1 MSIEDIILSND
12 TRGVSRLRRKLPLDF
27 CKQAAE
33 YVRESRGPVLIIT
46 GFYVGTSYE
55 TDGPIGAVAIGR
67 ALKSLRRRVYYVV
80 DGCADMMRELA
91 KVPDEQVIEFPV
103 AGHKDSRAFAEK
115 VLTDVKPGLA
125 VSIERCGMTEEKKYL
140 NMRGKDISSHTAK
153 IDYLFQRV
161 DRTVGIGDGG
171 NEIGMGLLY
180 DEIPKISTLVESP
193 AITPAEHLIIASVSN
208 WGGYGLVGYLSIL
221 SGRNLLLSANED
233 EKLIKKW
240 VDMGGVDGVSG
251 EQTYTVDNTTPEQNS
266 DILARIHQEIAAAGV
281 K

>member
-1 MSIEDIILSND
+1 
-12 TRGVSRLRRKLPLDF
+12 
-27 CKQAAE
+27 
-33 YVRESRGPVLIIT
+33 
-46 GFYVGTSYE
+46 
-55 TDGPIGAVAIGR
+55 
-67 ALKSLRRRVYYVV
+67 
-80 DGCADMMRELA
+80 
-91 KVPDEQVIEFPV
+91 
-103 AGHKDSRAFAEK
+103 
-115 VLTDVKPGLA
+115 LA

-221 SGRNLLLSANED
+221 SGRNLLLSAKED

-266 DILARIHQEIAAAGV
+266 DVLARIHQEIAAAGV